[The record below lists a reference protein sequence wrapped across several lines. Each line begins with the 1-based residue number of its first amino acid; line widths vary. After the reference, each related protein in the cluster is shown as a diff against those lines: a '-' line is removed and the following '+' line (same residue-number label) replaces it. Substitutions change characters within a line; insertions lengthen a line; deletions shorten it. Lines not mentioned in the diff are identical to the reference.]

1 MGRRVG
7 NAQNLHNR
15 LHKLSQQQKLHV
27 VPASTTRDCIAR
39 VAGHADTPSCRRRS
53 THRMS
58 HVFMFIALQLP
69 PDDYSILTAGVV
81 LVRFLCQHE
90 QKRVAK
96 AEQAHRIVNGGPHI
110 EHARDGR
117 ARLFWR
123 FALFVVTCDEF
134 PARAESQLFRLAV
147 LIRKAQAVKLDDA
160 TMKALRK
167 HELLDFKVAGVFDP
181 AVVVAGFVGGMGR
194 GVVEGPFEFVKV
206 RRQLDK
212 PWSLSSVYKGS
223 SATMVRNAFLFGS
236 FVVYIDLSKQAVDG
250 GLGPFWTGAVCSN
263 LAWLTIWPLDVV
275 KVRVLWGVNGR
286 SRVPGMGQ
294 TRVAKHVDRSQKEA
308 AAALAVSGGGG

>member
-1 MGRRVG
+1 MLSYDTAITFACGAAYGFTSVVVG
-7 NAQNLHNR
+7 QPLDTIKTRMQARPSNLSSNALATGMEVFR
-15 LHKLSQQQKLHV
+15 TEGVRGLYRGGLPLIV
-27 VPASTTRDCIAR
+27 GGTFM
-39 VAGHADTPSCRRRS
+39 RS
-53 THRMS
+53 
-58 HVFMFIALQLP
+58 
-69 PDDYSILTAGVV
+69 
-81 LVRFLCQHE
+81 
-90 QKRVAK
+90 
-96 AEQAHRIVNGGPHI
+96 
-110 EHARDGR
+110 
-117 ARLFWR
+117 
-123 FALFVVTCDEF
+123 
-134 PARAESQLFRLAV
+134 
-147 LIRKAQAVKLDDA
+147 AQFGCYDA

-212 PWSLSSVYKGS
+212 PWNLSSVYKGS

-275 KVRVLWGVNGR
+275 KVKSGTAGAGRVRGGCGAGAR
-286 SRVPGMGQ
+286 RAGMGRRWGCCGGWGEWSIPC
-294 TRVAKHVDRSQKEA
+294 TRYGADRVAKHGVDRSQKEA
-308 AAALAVSGGGG
+308 AAALAVAGGGG

>member
-1 MGRRVG
+1 MLSYDTAITFACGAAYGFTSVVVG
-7 NAQNLHNR
+7 QPLDTIKTRMQARPSNLSSNALATGMEVFR
-15 LHKLSQQQKLHV
+15 TEGVRGLYRGGLPLIV
-27 VPASTTRDCIAR
+27 GGTFM
-39 VAGHADTPSCRRRS
+39 RS
-53 THRMS
+53 
-58 HVFMFIALQLP
+58 
-69 PDDYSILTAGVV
+69 
-81 LVRFLCQHE
+81 
-90 QKRVAK
+90 
-96 AEQAHRIVNGGPHI
+96 
-110 EHARDGR
+110 
-117 ARLFWR
+117 
-123 FALFVVTCDEF
+123 
-134 PARAESQLFRLAV
+134 
-147 LIRKAQAVKLDDA
+147 AQFGCYDA